1 MAVPFNR
8 KGSGP
13 QSLALMFATNE
24 EKKANMISFIEF
36 CIIVAITKYD
46 LTKKSKSLE
55 SLDIHLII
63 VKV

>member
-1 MAVPFNR
+1 
-8 KGSGP
+8 
-13 QSLALMFATNE
+13 MFATNE
-24 EKKANMISFIEF
+24 EKKANMISFIEL

>member
-1 MAVPFNR
+1 
-8 KGSGP
+8 
-13 QSLALMFATNE
+13 
-24 EKKANMISFIEF
+24 MISFIEF